1 VTPVGSLHDRIISYF
16 VGSFYVE
23 KHLKHVGAAMKA
35 FLFGG
40 TVENGK
46 RKVCLLSFLKQL
58 RRLTHEKK
66 TKGKKKHN
74 SYGCPRENS
83 HWHRVARLMLSCRM

>member
-1 VTPVGSLHDRIISYF
+1 MGSLHDRIISYF

-58 RRLTHEKK
+58 RRLPHEKK
-66 TKGKKKHN
+66 PRGKKSTIHMAVPVKTPT
-74 SYGCPRENS
+74 GIE
-83 HWHRVARLMLSCRM
+83 WQD